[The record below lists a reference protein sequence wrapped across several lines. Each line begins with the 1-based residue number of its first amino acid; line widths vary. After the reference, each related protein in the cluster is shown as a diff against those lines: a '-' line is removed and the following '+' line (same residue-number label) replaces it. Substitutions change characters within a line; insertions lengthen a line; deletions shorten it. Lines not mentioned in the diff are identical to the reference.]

1 MTGPP
6 NEPVPAADPKTEDT
20 KGTEGPEEEVKR
32 PRAARLARKFALPIV
47 LFWVLAAI
55 VTNVFVPSI
64 EENTKANAK
73 ALTPGTRRRR
83 RPRSSKAARSVNP
96 TTPVLSSFF
105 SKPRAASSATRTI
118 SITTSW
124 YAAYVATNSTC
135 SHCWTCGAS
144 R

>member
-64 EENTKANAK
+64 EENTKA
-73 ALTPGTRRRR
+73 P
-83 RPRSSKAARSVNP
+83 
-96 TTPVLSSFF
+96 
-105 SKPRAASSATRTI
+105 PRAGPLRPSETLWPRRQNRRASTPM
-118 SITTSW
+118 
-124 YAAYVATNSTC
+124 
-135 SHCWTCGAS
+135 
-144 R
+144 